1 MGIPQGAIYVRPQ
14 FEARRAMALTL
25 GFDVTAAF
33 ISMAIAVFYR
43 WSTTGGAPP
52 EQVSLGL
59 IASSAFAFAALVAFF
74 IMRVHRQV
82 WRHAG
87 WPDAMRIM
95 QGVALTALIFLPLM
109 FLWNRLIGFPRSSLP
124 VALGIWV
131 TFLFLARMIALSRS
145 TQRPFQIFRS
155 IRADAPP
162 AILVANAIEAA
173 NVLRDLQSTKGGAP
187 VRMLGLIEADGAEPG
202 RAIRGVPVLGGLNE
216 LPKMLDLLAVRYGK
230 KPWVAVAGAVR
241 ERDTMNAILETAT
254 QHGSRVMA
262 LGSDREGLH
271 LQRVRP
277 ADLLARP
284 VRTLDTDPV
293 KELLEG
299 KRVFVTGAG
308 GTIGSQLARQCAAMG
323 VAQLTLYDSSE
334 FNLYEIDLTLRE
346 AFPSLDLQTHIGD
359 VRDRTRLRQTVEDAK
374 PEVMIHAAALKHVPL
389 MELNACEAILTN
401 VGGAVNAVDAA
412 IEFGLERFVFIS
424 TDKAVDPDNVMGATK
439 RLAELALAYRAKG
452 TQLAVSMV
460 RFGNVLGSSGSVVPL
475 FERQIAAGGPV
486 TLTDDQVSRYFMTVE
501 EASSLVLQGTAH
513 NGQPGESSLYVLDMG
528 DPIRI
533 RTLAEAM
540 IRMKGMVPDF
550 DIKIKTTGLRLGE
563 KLHEE
568 LTYSDERL
576 ISTGIDGLNKV
587 TPESRKSEPEGFHA
601 QLDNLLIVAGD
612 RQQPQ
617 ALQAL
622 ARLVPAY
629 NPPACKG

>member
-1 MGIPQGAIYVRPQ
+1 
-14 FEARRAMALTL
+14 MALTL
-25 GFDVTAAF
+25 GFDSIAAF
-33 ISMAIAVFYR
+33 ISMALAVFYR
-43 WSTTGGAPP
+43 WQTTGGAPP
-52 EQVSLGL
+52 NEIALGL
-59 IASSAFAFAALVAFF
+59 IASGAFAFAAMMAFF
-74 IMRVHRQV
+74 ILRVHRQV
-82 WRHAG
+82 WRHSG
-87 WPDAMRIM
+87 WPDALRIF
-95 QGVALTALIFLPLM
+95 QAVALTALIFLPLM

-131 TFLFLARMIALSRS
+131 TLIFLARMIALSRS
-145 TQRPFQIFRS
+145 TRRPFQIFRS

-173 NVLRDLQSTKGGAP
+173 DVLRDLQSTKGGAP

-216 LPKMLDLLAVRYGK
+216 LPKMLDLLAVRYGAT
-230 KPWVAVAGAVR
+230 PWVAVAGAVR
-241 ERDTMNAILETAT
+241 ERETMNAILETAT

-262 LGSDREGLH
+262 LGLDREGLH

-277 ADLLARP
+277 ADLLERP
-284 VRTLDTDPV
+284 LRKLDTDPV
-293 KELLEG
+293 RNLLEG

-308 GTIGSQLARQCAAMG
+308 GTIGSQLVHQCAAMG
-323 VAQLTLYDSSE
+323 VAQLTLYDASE

-346 AFPSLDLQTHIGD
+346 QYPDLDLLTHIGD
-359 VRDRTRLRQTVEDAK
+359 VRDKTRLRQTVQQAK

-389 MELNACEAILTN
+389 MEQNACEAILTN

-452 TQLAVSMV
+452 TKLAVSMV

-486 TLTDDQVSRYFMTVE
+486 TLTDDEVSRYFMTVE

-513 NGQPGESSLYVLDMG
+513 NGQPGEASLYVLDMG
-528 DPIRI
+528 NPIRI

-540 IRMKGMVPDF
+540 IRMKGMVPYLDV
-550 DIKIKTTGLRLGE
+550 KIKTTGLRPGE

-568 LTYSDERL
+568 LTYADERL
-576 ISTGIDGLNKV
+576 IGTGIDGLNKV
-587 TPESRKSEPEGFHA
+587 TPESRKSEPDGFQA
-601 QLDNLLIVAGD
+601 RLESLLSVANE
-612 RQQPQ
+612 RQQSQ
-617 ALQAL
+617 ALQIL
-622 ARLVPAY
+622 GQLVPAY
-629 NPPACKG
+629 DPPGCKG

>member
-1 MGIPQGAIYVRPQ
+1 MKPQ
-14 FEARRAMALTL
+14 FEARRAMVLTL
-25 GFDVTAAF
+25 GFDVVAAF

-43 WSTTGGAPP
+43 WAETGGAPP
-52 EQVSLGL
+52 EEVTLGL
-59 IASSAFAFAALVAFF
+59 IASSAFAVSALLAFA

-82 WRHAG
+82 WRHSG
-87 WPDAMRIM
+87 WPDAMRII
-95 QGVALTALIFLPLM
+95 QAVALTALIFLPLM
-109 FLWNRLIGFPRSSLP
+109 FLWNRLVGIPRSSLP
-124 VALGIWV
+124 VALLIWV
-131 TFLFLARMIALSRS
+131 SIIFLARMIALSRS
-145 TQRPFQIFRS
+145 TRRPFQIFRS
-155 IRADAPP
+155 IREDAPP
-162 AILVANAIEAA
+162 AILVANASEAA
-173 NVLRDLQSTKGGAP
+173 DVLRDLQSAKGGAP

-216 LPKMLDLLAVRYGK
+216 LPKMLDLLAVRYGAT
-230 KPWVAVAGAVR
+230 PWLAVAGAVR
-241 ERDTMNAILETAT
+241 ERETMNAILETAT

-262 LGSDREGLH
+262 LGLDREGLH

-284 VRTLDTDPV
+284 MRKLDTDPV
-293 KELLEG
+293 RNLLKG

-308 GTIGSQLARQCAAMG
+308 GTIGSQLAHQCAAMG
-323 VAQLTLYDSSE
+323 VAQLTLYDASE

-346 AFPSLDLQTHIGD
+346 AFPELEVLTRIGD
-359 VRDRTRLRQTVEDAK
+359 VRDQTRLRQTVQEAK
-374 PEVMIHAAALKHVPL
+374 PEIMIHAAALKHVPL

-412 IEFGLERFVFIS
+412 IEFGLERFVFVS

-486 TLTDDQVSRYFMTVE
+486 TLTDDEVSRYFMTVE

-513 NGQPGESSLYVLDMG
+513 NGKPGESSLYVLDMG

-540 IRMKGMVPDF
+540 IRMKGMVPYL
-550 DIKIKTTGLRLGE
+550 DIKIKTTGLRPGE

-568 LTYSDERL
+568 LTYADERL
-576 ISTGIDGLNKV
+576 IETGIDGLNKV
-587 TPESRKSEPEGFHA
+587 TPESRKSEPDGFND
-601 QLDNLLIVAGD
+601 QLSALLNVAGE
-612 RQQPQ
+612 RQQKQ
-617 ALQAL
+617 ALFAL
-622 ARLVPAY
+622 AQLVPAY
-629 NPPACKG
+629 NPPSCDG

>member
-1 MGIPQGAIYVRPQ
+1 MKPQ

-25 GFDVTAAF
+25 GFDVAAAF
-33 ISMAIAVFYR
+33 ISMALAIYYR
-43 WSTTGGAPP
+43 WSTTDGAPP
-52 EQVSLGL
+52 NELTLGL
-59 IASSAFAFAALVAFF
+59 IASGAFAVAAFVGFV

-87 WPDAMRIM
+87 WPDAMRII
-95 QGVALTALIFLPLM
+95 QAVALTALIFLPLM

-124 VALGIWV
+124 VAVGIWV
-131 TFLFLARMIALSRS
+131 SLLFLARMVALSRS
-145 TQRPFQIFRS
+145 TRRPFQIFRS
-155 IRADAPP
+155 IREDAPP
-162 AILVANAIEAA
+162 AILVANAGEAA
-173 NVLRDLQSTKGGAP
+173 DVLRDLQSTKGGAT
-187 VRMLGLIEADGAEPG
+187 VRMLGLIETDGAEPG
-202 RAIRGVPVLGGLNE
+202 RAIRGVPVLGGLSE
-216 LPKMLDLLAVRYGK
+216 LPKMLDLLAVRYGAT
-230 KPWVAVAGAVR
+230 PWVAVAGAVR
-241 ERDTMNAILETAT
+241 ERENMNAILETAT

-262 LGSDREGLH
+262 LGLDREGLH

-277 ADLLARP
+277 TDLLARP
-284 VRTLDTDPV
+284 VRKLDTEPV
-293 KELLEG
+293 RNLLAG

-308 GTIGSQLARQCAAMG
+308 GTIGSQLAHQCAAMG
-323 VAQLTLYDSSE
+323 VAELTLYDASE
-334 FNLYEIDLTLRE
+334 YNLYEVDLTLRE
-346 AFPSLDLQTHIGD
+346 QFPRLVVHTHIGD
-359 VRDRTRLRQTVEDAK
+359 VRDKTRLRQTMEQTQ

-501 EASSLVLQGTAH
+501 EAASLVLQGTAH
-513 NGQPGESSLYVLDMG
+513 NGKPGESSLYVLDMG
-528 DPIRI
+528 NPIRI

-540 IRMKGMVPDF
+540 IRMKGMVPYL
-550 DIKIKTTGLRLGE
+550 DIKIKTTGLRPGE
-563 KLHEE
+563 KMHEE
-568 LTYSDERL
+568 LTYANERL
-576 ISTGIDGLNKV
+576 ISTGIEGLNKV
-587 TPESRKSEPEGFHA
+587 TPESRKSEPDGFYT
-601 QLDNLLIVAGD
+601 QLEDLLIIAGE
-612 RQQPQ
+612 RQQKQ

-629 NPPACKG
+629 DPPSCKG

>member
-1 MGIPQGAIYVRPQ
+1 MRPQ

-25 GFDVTAAF
+25 GFDAIAAF
-33 ISMAIAVFYR
+33 IAMGLAVYYR
-43 WSTTGGAPP
+43 WGSTSGTPP
-52 EQVSLGL
+52 NAASSAL
-59 IASSAFAFAALVAFF
+59 IASGAFAVAALAAFY

-82 WRHAG
+82 WRHSG
-87 WPDAMRIM
+87 WPDAWRII
-95 QGVALTALIFLPLM
+95 QAVALTALIFLPLM
-109 FLWNRLIGFPRSSLP
+109 FLWNRLVGFPRSSLP

-131 TFLFLARMIALSRS
+131 SIIFLARMVALSRS
-145 TQRPFQIFRS
+145 TRRPFQIFRS
-155 IRADAPP
+155 IREDAPP
-162 AILVANAIEAA
+162 AILVANASEAA
-173 NVLRDLQSTKGGAP
+173 DVLRDLQSTKGGAP

-202 RAIRGVPVLGGLNE
+202 RAIRGVPVLGGLSE
-216 LPKMLDLLAVRYGK
+216 MPKMLDLLAVRYGAT
-230 KPWVAVAGAVR
+230 PWVAVAGAVR
-241 ERDTMNAILETAT
+241 EREMMNAVLETAT

-262 LGSDREGLH
+262 LGLDREGLH

-277 ADLLARP
+277 ADLLTRP
-284 VRTLDTDPV
+284 VRKLDTEPV
-293 KELLEG
+293 RNLLEG

-323 VAQLTLYDSSE
+323 VAQLTLYDASE
-334 FNLYEIDLTLRE
+334 YNLYEIDLTLRE
-346 AFPSLDLQTHIGD
+346 QFPELDLFTQIGD
-359 VRDRTRLRQTVEDAK
+359 VRDKTRLRQTVQQAK
-374 PEVMIHAAALKHVPL
+374 PDVMIHAAALKHVPL

-401 VGGAVNAVDAA
+401 VGGAVNAVEAA
-412 IEFGLERFVFIS
+412 IEYGLERFVFIS

-513 NGQPGESSLYVLDMG
+513 NGKPGESSLYVLDMG

-540 IRMKGMVPDF
+540 IRMKGMVPDQ
-550 DIKIKTTGLRLGE
+550 DIKINTTGLRPGE

-568 LTYSDERL
+568 LTYADERL
-576 ISTGIDGLNKV
+576 IATGIEGLNKV
-587 TPESRKSEPEGFHA
+587 TPESRKSEPDGFHA
-601 QLDNLLIVAGD
+601 QLDALLKIAGE
-612 RQQPQ
+612 RQQRQ
-617 ALQAL
+617 ALQTL
-622 ARLVPAY
+622 AQLVPAY
-629 NPPACKG
+629 DPPACKG